1 MHANIRFVKLPPL
14 PPPKP
19 PEHRSSN
26 RIALNKAPPLPPP
39 RAPLPSEDGYMTTH
53 AKMSLADIALALRD
67 EQLQAKIVHY
77 RADLET
83 NAELDAITQ
92 QVIRELTELQKAAQ
106 GHRANQETAVSGD
119 RTQVEIE
126 LTQALKEMLGRIFR
140 RDRLSVVFERKL
152 AEVSKR
158 FARLFFRSELHE
170 KIAGTSGETKV
181 MRFPEQA
188 LYHMFA
194 RNEEYIMK
202 QMEELPYARPELL
215 DETLD
220 VFSAIIKELRDNFL
234 SKTTPELN
242 ELLTILHD
250 VLRAFLVN
258 ELPKLLGEISHE
270 VVKESRLVEAKTSA
284 TYKISASHFPKFR
297 VAFERRFLQ
306 RLVPWVEDQMLAK
319 VRSMSRKFRSE
330 TLRFVADPRI
340 FSDVCEVICDSVYD
354 LLYNDGFLDLP
365 ADWRAKMAVEG

>member
-1 MHANIRFVKLPPL
+1 M
-14 PPPKP
+14 
-19 PEHRSSN
+19 STQ
-26 RIALNKAPPLPPP
+26 
-39 RAPLPSEDGYMTTH
+39 G
-53 AKMSLADIALALRD
+53 KMSLADIALALRD

-106 GHRANQETAVSGD
+106 GQRAQETAVSGD
-119 RTQVEIE
+119 RTQIEIE

-140 RDRLSVVFERKL
+140 KDRLSVVFERKL

-194 RNEEYIMK
+194 RNEEFIMK
-202 QMEELPYARPELL
+202 QMEDLPYARPELL
-215 DETLD
+215 DETVE
-220 VFSAIIKELRDNFL
+220 VFSGIIKELRDSFL

-250 VLRAFLVN
+250 VLRAFLVQ